1 MSCSMDLAAD
11 RPHCCCVVHEVACSG
26 FFDDPK
32 TQICMPKTELRS
44 VTECAN
50 HSLATRSPSTLSERS
65 RFSSAMW
72 TAEALAAPNLTAVTA
87 EPEAP
92 IDPDD
97 LHGANTKA
105 SSRARPAPSSKFG
118 PCGPWLGP
126 ATYSPHI
133 PDPKDKRLGLDPI
146 PIGVTYGAKSEFYQ
160 PKPSFFNILYTHP
173 LFGHIGPWA
182 QDKAYYLP
190 PVNSAEGA
198 MVPPSDRRLARV
210 YGHNDVPVGCLA
222 ATNTSAAAAQWGAL
236 GAGAKAI
243 HSGET
248 IQFLMKTRTEFKYRS
263 SPSMHPAPAPAL
275 PEMPRTRA
283 RTVRYTPS
291 LHPPCA
297 LDLL

>member
-1 MSCSMDLAAD
+1 MY
-11 RPHCCCVVHEVACSG
+11 
-26 FFDDPK
+26 
-32 TQICMPKTELRS
+32 
-44 VTECAN
+44 
-50 HSLATRSPSTLSERS
+50 
-65 RFSSAMW
+65 RFSYEFRFPVCINRVEKARALPFAMR
-72 TAEALAAPNLTAVTA
+72 TAEALAAPNLTATA

-97 LHGANTKA
+97 VGANTKA
-105 SSRARPAPSSKFG
+105 SSGARPAPSSKFG

-146 PIGVTYGAKSEFYQ
+146 PVGVTYGAKSEFYQ

-173 LFGHIGPWA
+173 LFGHMGPWA

-190 PVNSAEGA
+190 PVNSTEGA

-283 RTVRYTPS
+283 RTVSYIHTNPNPMLLTTRRVLSSARYTALEMDTRNRLKRRSLSSCPS
-291 LHPPCA
+291 TEPA
-297 LDLL
+297 VAA